1 MSYLFITITG
11 ILAILGVLLET
22 HKEIDRGEKKV
33 KVITPWGI
41 ITCICL
47 AITLSM
53 SLYLQY
59 ESETEAE
66 KLQQDNEFM
75 KLSLVPVGP
84 YYYFRIHFKDSLF
97 TPKNRLDELK
107 YAKKQYAALYDQSD
121 SSEEDKAITR
131 SILKQY
137 STGFLDSN
145 SRNHVFKNME
155 YIMSP
160 NSPVA
165 QINLNAGVLSGRI
178 TFDKDGR
185 TSPVFNSSKPI
196 SRFFTNHEDTIKNV
210 IEARFFYV
218 EDTWNVGGQ
227 LQSELKA
234 GTIYGSILKEYEKSS
249 SAFYL
254 YFDKEPSSAILN
266 KCNAYLNQVDRLEFQ
281 LAYDPDAFYWLKIK
295 FRLSTNYSLQTPH
308 KDLKQWVM
316 IKKIEYDGL
325 PAMGD
330 ISK

>member
-66 KLQQDNEFM
+66 KLQKDNEFM

-97 TPKNRLDELK
+97 TPKNRLEELK
-107 YAKKQYAALYDQSD
+107 YAKKQYSA
-121 SSEEDKAITR
+121 
-131 SILKQY
+131 
-137 STGFLDSN
+137 GFLDSN

-196 SRFFTNHEDTIKNV
+196 SRFFTNHEDTTKNA

-234 GTIYGSILKEYEKSS
+234 GTIYGAILKEYEKSS

-254 YFDKEPSSAILN
+254 YFDKEPSSVILN